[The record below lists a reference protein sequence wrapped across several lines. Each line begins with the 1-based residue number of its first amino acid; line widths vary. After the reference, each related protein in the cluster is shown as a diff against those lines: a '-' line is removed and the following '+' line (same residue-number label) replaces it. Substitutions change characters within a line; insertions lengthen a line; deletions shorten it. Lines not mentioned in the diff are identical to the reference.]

1 MEAFNQHIAAL
12 KIAFEHL
19 SKGKYWLYL
28 IPSFVVSLLFAGLF
42 GLFSLLTNWSDATD
56 SVPLIGSYVAS
67 GLKSAIQFSNAITTE
82 VYKFFILTLLSP
94 ISCLLSEKVDNETT
108 GSIFS
113 GGITRILTDIVRA
126 IFIVIVALFFNFLAM
141 GIWWFLAWITG
152 FHLLDEVA
160 YFLIASFFIGFSF
173 YDFSLERYGIGMF
186 GSWNFGYR
194 NTFQM
199 LFTGMLFSLIF
210 AIPLIGIISAPF
222 IVTIVSTIVYL
233 FIEGKNPSVSPASNA
248 STHE

>member
-28 IPSFVVSLLFAGLF
+28 IPSLVISLLFAGVF

-82 VYKFFILTLLSP
+82 IYKFFILTLLSP

-152 FHLLDEVA
+152 FHALDEIA

-173 YDFSLERYGIGMF
+173 YDFSC
-186 GSWNFGYR
+186 
-194 NTFQM
+194 
-199 LFTGMLFSLIF
+199 
-210 AIPLIGIISAPF
+210 IIS
-222 IVTIVSTIVYL
+222 IQ
-233 FIEGKNPSVSPASNA
+233 SPRISMKR
-248 STHE
+248 